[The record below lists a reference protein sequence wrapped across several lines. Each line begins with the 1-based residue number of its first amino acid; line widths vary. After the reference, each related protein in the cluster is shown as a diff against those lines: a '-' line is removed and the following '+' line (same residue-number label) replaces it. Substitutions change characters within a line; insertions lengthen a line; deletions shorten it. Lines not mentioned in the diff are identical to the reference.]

1 MGYIKEPKGVDFII
15 GPNKLTAADKVEISE
30 FILKRKNAKT
40 TLSGVHSKEK
50 DKRSL
55 KEK

>member
-1 MGYIKEPKGVDFII
+1 MGYIKEPNGVDFII

-40 TLSGVHSKEK
+40 TLSEVHSEEK

-55 KEK
+55 REK